1 MIYPRAFDEEDDLA
15 RDTFRP
21 TQTPLQLAPDPADPV
36 RTPIVLREVAIT
48 SRFDLC
54 EERVIIDPDYVPPA
68 GAVLSLVTAVS
79 FGHVA
84 APEWVEFDVE
94 RYRDGTFIGRVCSPA
109 RLRRL
114 RDQAAVGETRERVPE
129 PLEAAEEQVI
139 AAAFAALPPVI
150 AEDRRIT
157 WSIVSER
164 LTEEGCLRRH
174 ELIDGVERITS
185 LVQVVGRSLV
195 EIPEE
200 EWLSLSPRFTP
211 GMPVELLGGPPA
223 AMAVGGDPRGLPPRG

>member
-1 MIYPRAFDEEDDLA
+1 MIRSHAFDGEDDLV

-21 TQTPLQLAPDPADPV
+21 IQTPLQLAPDPADPV

-48 SRFDLC
+48 SRFDVC
-54 EERVIIDPDYVPPA
+54 EAQVIIDPNYVPPA
-68 GAVLSLVTAVS
+68 GAILSLVTAVA

-94 RYRDGTFIGRVCSPA
+94 RYRDGTFIGRVCSSA

-114 RDQAAVGETRERVPE
+114 REQAATGETRERVPE
-129 PLEAAEEQVI
+129 PLEAAEEATL
-139 AAAFAALPPVI
+139 AAAFAALPPGS

-157 WSIVSER
+157 WSFVSER

-174 ELIDGVERITS
+174 ERIDGVERITS

-200 EWLSLSPRFTP
+200 EWLSLSSCFTP
-211 GMPVELLGGPPA
+211 GMPVQLLDGPPA

>member
-1 MIYPRAFDEEDDLA
+1 MIRSGAFDEEDDLV

-48 SRFDLC
+48 SRFDVC

-68 GAVLSLVTAVS
+68 GAILSLVTAIS

-94 RYRDGTFIGRVCSPA
+94 RYRDGTFLGRACSPT

-114 RDQAAVGETRERVPE
+114 RDQATAGETRERVPE
-129 PLEAAEEQVI
+129 PLEAAEEQMI
-139 AAAFAALPPVI
+139 AAAFAALPPVS

-185 LVQVVGRSLV
+185 LVQVIGRSLV

-200 EWLSLSPRFTP
+200 EWLALAPRFTP
-211 GMPVELLGGPPA
+211 GTPVRLIDGPA
-223 AMAVGGDPRGLPPRG
+223 AAMTVGGDPRGLPLRG